1 MSPLLHIRKNVL
13 GVTQVEMAAIAGVR
27 QATVSR
33 WETDRLQPGHEQM
46 AAIRAEAIRR
56 GVAWDDALFFA
67 APAGAAA

>member
-13 GVTQVEMAAIAGVR
+13 RTTQSEMAEIAGVR

-33 WETDRLQPGHEQM
+33 WETGELEPSRDQM

-56 GVAWDDALFFA
+56 GVEWSDGLFFT
-67 APAGAAA
+67 AGAAA